1 MRLAN
6 RIAIVTGA
14 SRGLGPYVA
23 RALAAEHCSVVLA
36 ARSQPELETVAES
49 VRAMGTKAITVK
61 CDVAVAAGLA
71 KGVLSLVLHLMA
83 DGSPRIAAA
92 R

>member
-1 MRLAN
+1 M
-6 RIAIVTGA
+6 T
-14 SRGLGPYVA
+14 
-23 RALAAEHCSVVLA
+23 VLA
-36 ARSQPELETVAES
+36 LT
-49 VRAMGTKAITVK
+49 
-61 CDVAVAAGLA
+61 VAVAAGLA